1 MKKIPQQQRKSSLH
15 TSFYK
20 FIVEKYN
27 KEIQD
32 EMNDEETNLPDE
44 EIIDDI
50 DSIEEP
56 TDPKRKIKEDED
68 FNLEELI
75 EEYNKLTNKYKTLK
89 NDNSLYKRK

>member
-1 MKKIPQQQRKSSLH
+1 MKKRKHLQ
-15 TSFYK
+15 TNFFK

-32 EMNDEETNLPDE
+32 ELNDEETNLSDDKL
-44 EIIDDI
+44 IDDI
-50 DSIEEP
+50 DDIEEP
-56 TDPKRKIKEDED
+56 IGPKKKIKEDD
-68 FNLEELI
+68 DLNLDELI

>member
-1 MKKIPQQQRKSSLH
+1 MKNRKHLQ
-15 TSFYK
+15 TNFFK

-32 EMNDEETNLPDE
+32 ELNDEETNLPDE
-44 EIIDDI
+44 ELIDDI
-50 DSIEEP
+50 DDIEEP
-56 TDPKRKIKEDED
+56 KGKLKEDD
-68 FNLEELI
+68 DLNLDELI

>member
-1 MKKIPQQQRKSSLH
+1 MKKRKHLQ
-15 TSFYK
+15 TNFFK

-32 EMNDEETNLPDE
+32 ELNDEETNVSDDE
-44 EIIDDI
+44 LIDDI
-50 DSIEEP
+50 DDIEEP
-56 TDPKRKIKEDED
+56 SEPKKKIKEDD
-68 FNLEELI
+68 DLNLDELI

>member
-1 MKKIPQQQRKSSLH
+1 MKKRKHLQ
-15 TSFYK
+15 TNFFK

-32 EMNDEETNLPDE
+32 ELNDEETNLPDE
-44 EIIDDI
+44 ELIDEIDDI
-50 DSIEEP
+50 EEP
-56 TDPKRKIKEDED
+56 IEPKRKLKEDED
-68 FNLEELI
+68 LNLDELI

>member
-1 MKKIPQQQRKSSLH
+1 MKKRKHLQ
-15 TSFYK
+15 TNFFK

-32 EMNDEETNLPDE
+32 ELNDEETNLSDDE
-44 EIIDDI
+44 LIDDI
-50 DSIEEP
+50 DDIEEP
-56 TDPKRKIKEDED
+56 SEQKKKIKEDD
-68 FNLEELI
+68 DLNLDELI

>member
-1 MKKIPQQQRKSSLH
+1 MKKGKHLQ
-15 TSFYK
+15 TNFFK

-32 EMNDEETNLPDE
+32 ELNDEETNLSDDE
-44 EIIDDI
+44 LIDDI
-50 DSIEEP
+50 DDIEEP
-56 TDPKRKIKEDED
+56 SEPKKKIKEDD
-68 FNLEELI
+68 DLNLDELI

>member
-1 MKKIPQQQRKSSLH
+1 MKKRKHLQ
-15 TSFYK
+15 TNFFK

-32 EMNDEETNLPDE
+32 ELNDEETNLPDE
-44 EIIDDI
+44 ELIDDI
-50 DSIEEP
+50 DDIEEP
-56 TDPKRKIKEDED
+56 KRKLKEDED
-68 FNLEELI
+68 LNLDELI

>member
-1 MKKIPQQQRKSSLH
+1 MKKRKHLQ
-15 TSFYK
+15 TNFFK

-32 EMNDEETNLPDE
+32 ELNDEETNLPDE
-44 EIIDDI
+44 ELIDDI
-50 DSIEEP
+50 DDIEE
-56 TDPKRKIKEDED
+56 RKLKEDD
-68 FNLEELI
+68 DLNLDELI

>member
-1 MKKIPQQQRKSSLH
+1 MKKRKHLQ
-15 TSFYK
+15 TNFFK

-32 EMNDEETNLPDE
+32 ELNDEETNLPDE
-44 EIIDDI
+44 ELIDDI
-50 DSIEEP
+50 NDIEEP
-56 TDPKRKIKEDED
+56 KGKLKEDD
-68 FNLEELI
+68 DLNLDELI

>member
-1 MKKIPQQQRKSSLH
+1 MKKRKHLQ
-15 TSFYK
+15 TNFFK

-32 EMNDEETNLPDE
+32 ELNDEETNLPDE
-44 EIIDDI
+44 ELIDDI
-50 DSIEEP
+50 DDIDDIEEP
-56 TDPKRKIKEDED
+56 KGKLKEDD
-68 FNLEELI
+68 DLNLDELI